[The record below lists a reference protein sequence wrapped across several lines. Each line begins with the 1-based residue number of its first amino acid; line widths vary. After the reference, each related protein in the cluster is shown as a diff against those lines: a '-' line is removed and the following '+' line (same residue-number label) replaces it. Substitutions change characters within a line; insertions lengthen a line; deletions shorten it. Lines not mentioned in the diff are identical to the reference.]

1 MALPVRSLVN
11 SWALPPTCTTAGSRR
26 HHHSRTVLCTLR
38 MHEFTRCSHVCA
50 GIGHIVL
57 DTCAW
62 GQRVNPCMR
71 RAQRTVRE
79 WWWRLL
85 PAVVQVGG
93 KAQELTGTLNRQRHF
108 ALGLRGSQGDRPV
121 GTYPGFLVSFPPVAA
136 WGDRRPSLLHVVF
149 HFDHPSHA
157 NDAPRRAALEA
168 LDRPPE
174 PGPVCRAA
182 G

>member
-1 MALPVRSLVN
+1 MCVRGPAQIKAENGRL
-11 SWALPPTCTTAGSRR
+11 
-26 HHHSRTVLCTLR
+26 HSVCRT
-38 MHEFTRCSHVCA
+38 
-50 GIGHIVL
+50 GL
-57 DTCAW
+57 DCIDPRLYQRVTYTCAW

-149 HFDHPSHA
+149 HFDHPSHM